1 MSGKLGIKS
10 TVISTVLGMSLLL
23 FLLGLL
29 VLAIWGYDNL
39 EKEAKKTAHVDIF
52 FREDAKEVDVLKM
65 EKELSA
71 QEHVRLAKYVS
82 QDSAKALMM
91 QRMGEDAFDI
101 LDGANPFR
109 ASIAVHLNPEYIHLD
124 SVEHFK
130 QKVISG
136 NEMLIESVDYDKKQF
151 SEISDTFKSLR
162 IIVLVVAFVL
172 LFICIALIYNTI
184 RLAVFS
190 KRFTIRTMQLVGAKT
205 SFIRRPFLW
214 SAIGQGF
221 IAGMIAVILLV
232 LFHFLLV
239 KINPLYVSKI
249 VENEQIF
256 KNEMLN
262 FGMIFGGIIAVGVI
276 ISYISTFFALH
287 KYLWI
292 KADKLY

>member
-29 VLAIWGYDNL
+29 VLALWGYDNL

>member
-1 MSGKLGIKS
+1 
-10 TVISTVLGMSLLL
+10 
-23 FLLGLL
+23 
-29 VLAIWGYDNL
+29 
-39 EKEAKKTAHVDIF
+39 
-52 FREDAKEVDVLKM
+52 
-65 EKELSA
+65 
-71 QEHVRLAKYVS
+71 
-82 QDSAKALMM
+82 
-91 QRMGEDAFDI
+91 
-101 LDGANPFR
+101 
-109 ASIAVHLNPEYIHLD
+109 
-124 SVEHFK
+124 
-130 QKVISG
+130 
-136 NEMLIESVDYDKKQF
+136 
-151 SEISDTFKSLR
+151 
-162 IIVLVVAFVL
+162 
-172 LFICIALIYNTI
+172 
-184 RLAVFS
+184 
-190 KRFTIRTMQLVGAKT
+190 
-205 SFIRRPFLW
+205 LW

>member
-109 ASIAVHLNPEYIHLD
+109 ASIAVHLNPEYINLD

-130 QKVISG
+130 QQVISG

-151 SEISDTFKSLR
+151 AEISDTFKSLR

-214 SAIGQGF
+214 SAIGQGL

-249 VENEQIF
+249 VENEQVF
-256 KNEMLN
+256 KNELLN
-262 FGMIFGGIIAVGVI
+262 FGMIFGGIIAMGVI